1 MIRRRNVTHLL
12 LTALLGSILLAA
24 TPTWAVETIQILV
37 MRVEFPFEEE
47 DDFTTGGRGLFDLR
61 TPEEAL
67 SDDDEN
73 ENPFRYPYD
82 TPPHGVDYLNNHL
95 TALANY
101 VDVASRSQVELE
113 WFIYPPEGDAYTA
126 PKNLAWYGSAS
137 DDKEQFERWVTFLY
151 DALDLVEPD
160 IPRIKGYDSYLVFN
174 SSISFQDILSTEL
187 PALAL
192 TPAEFERFGIDMPSE
207 TSTPQGKSSMWFIPQ
222 QIQQPGGVIGMNG
235 TFVSTFLASL
245 GVPVL
250 VNTATGGSSVG
261 GWTVMDIGS
270 DNLIQRR
277 TRAGDTTSVLGFV
290 PCLPMAWEQIRLGW
304 LEPVEVHADTTINLA
319 YLGLRDTELPHAIKV
334 PITGDEYFLIEL
346 RKSIRDS
353 GTFPDWDHPEIEL
366 SVGDTSAGESE
377 GSVWLRPEND
387 FYDAYTPGSGVL
399 VYHVDEERI
408 RQWEPT
414 NEINSHRERPS
425 IYLVEADGYRDV
437 GLTNFFGHP
446 RSSEGIGSP
455 RDPFSVTGDTLYAL
469 GDVEPG
475 HPVSLANDGSH
486 SGIRIITSQLG
497 VTGDSVAVTVE
508 WVDTP
513 DVPQRVA
520 RDIGAPVV
528 EGITV
533 GAVFEEWSGE
543 STEQMVLFATQD
555 GNIWLLNSDLEPMYT
570 TDGVVG
576 HTDITLAHK
585 PEITGSGEITVH
597 GADAVVRFQYASSGG
612 QGGTSTNWVP
622 TTTSAAAWIPPN
634 MQADLDRDGT
644 QDVVLHMSLPLPDGT
659 YDSKP
664 AMSPYQD
671 YTIIGQ
677 PTIGIRPVGSSDG
690 FGYAYYTYRRRVDAV
705 SRTGLE
711 LARFELGFADS
722 TEAFTGPT
730 LTTSRGAVLPG
741 KHAIWLVDGDLTD
754 ARKGPLV
761 PGTISGAGALLQ
773 TESGQ
778 TGAYV
783 ATEQGW
789 IYGYPGLLG
798 DAVPLWGQYYAD
810 AAHSNTVDV
819 TQFPGQVPTITAVMP
834 SDRAFCWPSPVG
846 NAEGHLRFYLTQRAD
861 VEARVY
867 NAVGELVWR
876 GSREMAATNPNT
888 EHDILWPGGTEFAS
902 GLYLIRLEATAENGS
917 HSGVTIPVGIVR

>member
-37 MRVEFPFEEE
+37 MRVDFPYEEE

-82 TPPHGVDYLNNHL
+82 TPPHGVDFLNNHL

-151 DALDLVEPD
+151 DALGLVEPD

-192 TPAEFERFGIDMPSE
+192 TPAEFERFGIGLPSE

-277 TRAGDTTSVLGFV
+277 TSAGDTTSVLGFV

-319 YLGLRDTELPHAIKV
+319 YLGLRNTELPHAIKV

-353 GTFPDWDHPEIEL
+353 GTFPDWDHPEIEM
-366 SVGDTSAGESE
+366 SVGDTSAGGSE

-437 GLTNFFGHP
+437 GLTNYFGHP

-469 GDVEPG
+469 GDIEPG

-513 DVPQRVA
+513 DAPERVA
-520 RDIGAPVV
+520 RNIGAPVV

-533 GAVFEEWSGE
+533 GAVFEQWSGE
-543 STEQMVLFATQD
+543 STEEMVLFATQD

-570 TDGVVG
+570 TDGIIG
-576 HTDITLAHK
+576 HTDITLTHK
-585 PEITGSGEITVH
+585 PEITGSGEIAVH
-597 GADAVVRFQYASSGG
+597 GPDSVVQLKYVASGG
-612 QGGTSTNWVP
+612 QGGASSSWSINTLN
-622 TTTSAAAWIPPN
+622 AAEWTPPPIR
-634 MQADLDRDGT
+634 ADLGRDGT
-644 QDVVLHMSLPLPDGT
+644 AEVVYEEL
-659 YDSKP
+659 DSWVTGKP
-664 AMSPYQD
+664 AYSPIPD
-671 YTIIGQ
+671 FDPFVGQ
-677 PTIGIRPVGSSDG
+677 PTIGIRPVGTSDG
-690 FGYAYYTYRRRVDAV
+690 FGYMYRAQTRKVTAYSPTR
-705 SRTGLE
+705 LE

-722 TEAFTGPT
+722 TEVFTGPV

-741 KHAIWLVDGDLTD
+741 KHAIWLVEGDLTD

-810 AAHSNTVDV
+810 ASHSNTVDV
-819 TQFPGQVPTITAVMP
+819 TQFPGQVPIIAEVMP

-861 VEARVY
+861 VEAHIY
-867 NAVGELVWR
+867 NAVGELVWQF
-876 GSREMAATNPNT
+876 SVLAAQTFANT
-888 EHDILWPGGTEFAS
+888 ENQLAWPGGRKFAS
-902 GLYLIRLEATAENGS
+902 GLYLIRLEATAEDGS